1 MSEVEPPPPGTED
14 HVLPM
19 PSTITVV
26 EPVPSVTDTATSSA
40 SLLEDAPEHEEGE
53 IEDDEDDD
61 GMQYENISSDEEFII
76 RERLLQLQAMDT
88 EISLRKKIAG
98 RNGGAAARHNGMI
111 KEFVFDGYCGRF
123 VANCGHFFY
132 FVISAPFNENR

>member
-19 PSTITVV
+19 PSTV
-26 EPVPSVTDTATSSA
+26 EPVPTDTAASSA

-53 IEDDEDDD
+53 IEDEDEEEDV

-88 EISLRKKIAG
+88 EMERRNRLREGTAVD
-98 RNGGAAARHNGMI
+98 R
-111 KEFVFDGYCGRF
+111 
-123 VANCGHFFY
+123 
-132 FVISAPFNENR
+132 